1 MLTPK
6 YIQTSEHYE
15 ALAEHRAA
23 PCLVLAR
30 LRHTENHFDC
40 INQESHTKYCFV
52 ISHFCHFIEK
62 QACKS
67 MQCRYMGDLADIYTY
82 ANCF

>member
-15 ALAEHRAA
+15 ALAEPGQQATAA
-23 PCLVLAR
+23 AGSK
-30 LRHTENHFDC
+30 NHFDC